1 MLTAKSLK
9 KTIADLVQEKYSLS
23 LDIAIEFPPR
33 LEFGDLATPVAFE
46 IAKRLKKKPIL
57 IAQEMSAAIQKGEG
71 IEKIEVAGNGYIN
84 IFFDKTAFVKSL
96 YEELSQP
103 FQGDRSIKTKII
115 VEHTNINPNKAAHI
129 GHLRN
134 AVLGDTLCRVL
145 SFLGYPVE
153 IQNYIDDTGVQ
164 VADIVIGFQKLL
176 QYNLKDIQQIQNKF
190 DYFCWDLYAKV
201 TSYYE
206 GISKSQ
212 KESERSETLKLI
224 EKGNNPTAEIAS
236 YVAQEIVKCHLNTMD
251 RIGVRY
257 NLLVWESHIL
267 AMKFWEKAFTLLKN
281 KQAIRYTEEGVS
293 QGCWVMNLPTLSD
306 AEVVDEAEKI
316 IVRSNGTAT
325 YVGKDI
331 AYQLWKFG
339 LLGEDFHYE
348 SLKSYKD
355 KSELWSTTFEPQGAS
370 VPAFGRGD
378 RVYNVIDVRQTYPQR
393 IVRESLKL
401 LGFPREAEHS
411 THFGYEMV
419 ALSPKCALDLDF
431 EITEEEKKKPY
442 IEISGRKG
450 QGVKADDLLDKL
462 YEKAL
467 HEVEK
472 RNPESAQKDIEKIA
486 KTVAA
491 GSLRYFMLKFSRN
504 KIITFDFEDA
514 LNFDGE
520 TGPYV
525 QYAAVRS
532 RNIFK
537 RMKERENFQEEEIP
551 ALVEDIDFS
560 ILKERELLEHWEL
573 VSLMAKLQDI
583 LDQSVVTLELSS
595 IAKYGFHLAQTFNT
609 FYQKYQVM
617 NEKDPLRKKLRI
629 VLTHLFR
636 LQLARTLHLMGIEI
650 PVRM

>member
-1 MLTAKSLK
+1 MLAAKSLK
-9 KTIADLVQEKYSLS
+9 KTIADLVRGKYSLS
-23 LDIAIEFPPR
+23 LDVPIEFPPR
-33 LEFGDLATPVAFE
+33 LEFGDLATPIAFE
-46 IAKRLKKKPIL
+46 IAKRMKKKPIA
-57 IAQEMSAAIQKGEG
+57 IAQELASEIQKGEG
-71 IEKIEVAGNGYIN
+71 IEKIEVAGKGYIN
-84 IFFDKTAFVKSL
+84 IFFDKTTFVKSL
-96 YEELSQP
+96 YQELSQA
-103 FQGDRSIKTKII
+103 FQPDLEIKTKII

-145 SFLGYPVE
+145 TSLGYPVE

-176 QYNLKDIQQIQNKF
+176 QHSLKDIQQTQDKF

-206 GISKSQ
+206 GVPKSQ
-212 KESERSETLKLI
+212 KESTRSETLKLI
-224 EKGNNPTAEIAS
+224 EEGNNPTAEMAS
-236 YVAQEIVKCHLNTMD
+236 YVAQRIVKQHLNTMD

-267 AMKFWEKAFTLLKN
+267 AMKFWEKAFVLLKSR
-281 KQAIRYTEEGVS
+281 QAIQYAEEGES
-293 QGCWVMNLPTLSD
+293 KGCWVMNLPILSD
-306 AEVVDEAEKI
+306 AEVVDETEKI

-348 SLKSYKD
+348 SFRPYSDETDLWTTAREPRKKS
-355 KSELWSTTFEPQGAS
+355 AR
-370 VPAFGRGD
+370 AFGKGS
-378 RVYNVIDVRQTYPQR
+378 RVYNVIDVRQTYPQQ
-393 IVRESLKL
+393 IVKESLKL
-401 LGFPREAEHS
+401 LGFTGEAERS
-411 THFGYEMV
+411 AHFGYEMV
-419 ALSPKCALDLDF
+419 ALSPKCALDLGFD
-431 EITEEEKKKPY
+431 ISDEEKNKPY
-442 IEISGRKG
+442 IEISGRRG

-467 HEVEK
+467 HEVRK
-472 RNPESAQKDIEKIA
+472 RNPEADEEDVEKIA
-486 KTVAA
+486 RTVAA

-532 RNIFK
+532 RNIFN
-537 RMKERENFQEEEIP
+537 RMKEREGFREEDIPEI
-551 ALVEDIDFS
+551 AADIDFG
-560 ILKERELLEHWEL
+560 ILADRESLEHWEL
-573 VSLMAKLQDI
+573 VSLIARLPDMLE
-583 LDQSVVTLELSS
+583 QSVLTLELSS
-595 IAKYGFHLAQTFNT
+595 IAKYSFHLAQTFNT

-617 NEKDPLRKKLRI
+617 NEKDPLRKNLRI
-629 VLTHLFR
+629 IITYLFR
-636 LQLARTLHLMGIEI
+636 RQLTRALHLMGIEI

>member
-9 KTIADLVQEKYSLS
+9 KTIADLVQEKYSL
-23 LDIAIEFPPR
+23 LLEVPVEFPPR

-46 IAKRLKKKPIL
+46 IAKRKKKKPL
-57 IAQEMSAAIQKGEG
+57 AIAQELGAAIQKGEG
-71 IEKIEVAGNGYIN
+71 VEKIEVAGKGYIN
-84 IFFDKTAFVKSL
+84 IFFDKTELVKSL
-96 YEELSQP
+96 YKEISQN
-103 FQGDRSIKTKII
+103 FQPDREIKTKII

-145 SFLGYPVE
+145 KSLGHRVE

-176 QYNLKDIQQIQNKF
+176 KYTLKEIQQIQERF

-201 TSYYE
+201 TSHYD
-206 GISKSQ
+206 GIPKSQ
-212 KESERSETLKLI
+212 KESLRSETLKLI
-224 EKGNNPTAEIAS
+224 EEGNNATAEMAS
-236 YVAQEIVKCHLNTMD
+236 LVAQRIVKYHLNTMN

-267 AMKFWEKAFTLLKN
+267 AMKFWESAFALLKDR
-281 KQAIRYTEEGVS
+281 KAIQYAEKGES
-293 QGCWVMNLPTLSD
+293 KGCWVMNLPILSD
-306 AEVVDEAEKI
+306 EEVVDEAEKI

-339 LLGEDFHYE
+339 LLGEDFYY
-348 SLKSYKD
+348 KSFKPYSD
-355 KSELWSTTFEPQGAS
+355 KTELWTTARAPRKEAKT
-370 VPAFGRGD
+370 AFGKGN
-378 RVYNVIDVRQTYPQR
+378 RVYNVIDVRQAYPQQ
-393 IVRESLKL
+393 IVKESLKL
-401 LGFPREAEHS
+401 LGFSREAEHS

-419 ALSPKCALDLDF
+419 ALSPKCAMDLGFD
-431 EITEEEKKKPY
+431 ISDEEKKKPY
-442 IEISGRKG
+442 VEISGRKG

-467 HEVEK
+467 HEVK
-472 RNPESAQKDIEKIA
+472 MRNPESEDQDIEEIA
-486 KTVAA
+486 RIVAA

-504 KIITFDFEDA
+504 RIISFDFEDA

-520 TGPYV
+520 TGPYL

-532 RNIFK
+532 GNIFK
-537 RMKERENFQEEEIP
+537 RMTEREGFREEAIPEI
-551 ALVEDIDFS
+551 AAEIDFS
-560 ILKERELLEHWEL
+560 ILKDKEALEHWEL
-573 VSLMAKLQDI
+573 ISLIARLRDI
-583 LDQSVVTLELSS
+583 LEQSVLTLELSS
-595 IAKYGFHLAQTFNT
+595 LAKYTFHIAQTFNT

-617 NEKDPLRKKLRI
+617 NEKDPLRKNLRI
-629 VLTHLFR
+629 IITYLFR
-636 LQLARTLHLMGIEI
+636 RQLTRALRLMGIEI
-650 PVRM
+650 PTRM